1 VRSEDISP
9 ERRDELIEWAAQR
22 IYQWE
27 MVAPA
32 IMLFDGFRPLSFVT
46 SQSMH
51 MLAPFTN
58 LFTGHPYAT
67 EIAYILQDRE
77 NLDRLVERLEDMVE
91 EEERERRAARQRKK
105 DEEAARKAEES
116 GESSP
121 ADSDVEGDDEK
132 KD

>member
-1 VRSEDISP
+1 MHSQDISP

-91 EEERERRAARQRKK
+91 EEEQERRAARERKK
-105 DEEAARKAEES
+105 AEEAARKAEKS
-116 GESSP
+116 GESMSEDP
-121 ADSDVEGDDEK
+121 GAERSDEK